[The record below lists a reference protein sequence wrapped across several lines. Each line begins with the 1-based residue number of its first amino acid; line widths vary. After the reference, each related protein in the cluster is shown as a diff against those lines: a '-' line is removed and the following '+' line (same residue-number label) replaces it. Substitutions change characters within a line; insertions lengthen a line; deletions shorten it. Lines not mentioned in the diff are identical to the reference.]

1 MKEFIPGL
9 NLSSTTVHCT
19 LLQCFWIAFI
29 ISPVPPP
36 ARNSPPVHGSAQ
48 GWRQLLG
55 MLCIP
60 HHLCTSLK
68 EFQFTPVLY
77 GEPSVIMS
85 CKRGKIRGREM
96 NSVHEFSAAHGR
108 RERPSQLPTWFWVG
122 LYFNWISG
130 EKKKSFDWLKLM
142 AMLAEAMDS
151 LQHSHMFQF

>member
-36 ARNSPPVHGSAQ
+36 GCNSPPVHTAQ
-48 GWRQLLG
+48 GWLQLVG

-60 HHLCTSLK
+60 HHLCISLK

-85 CKRGKIRGREM
+85 CKWGKIGGREM
-96 NSVHEFSAAHGR
+96 KVVLEFVAAHGR
-108 RERPSQLPTWFWVG
+108 REMSSQLPTWFWVG
-122 LYFNWISG
+122 LYFSCIVG
-130 EKKKSFDWLKLM
+130 EKNKSFDWLKLM
-142 AMLAEAMDS
+142 TVLAEAMDS
-151 LQHSHMFQF
+151 LLHSHMFQF